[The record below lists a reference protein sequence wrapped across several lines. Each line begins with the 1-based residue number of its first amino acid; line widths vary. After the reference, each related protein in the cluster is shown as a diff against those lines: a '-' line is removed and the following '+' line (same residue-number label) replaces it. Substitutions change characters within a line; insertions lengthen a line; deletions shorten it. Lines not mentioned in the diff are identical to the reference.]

1 MVSTTGFD
9 RLREFGFSE
18 EDIQGIRTQFHEEQG
33 EGDDAEVALRR
44 REREEEWMNSMASET
59 QEEESK
65 AGKKRGRGREG
76 ISQST
81 LPFCSLTCLDGDWA
95 VYTDMVYGMTVG
107 FLFGIL
113 MLFFFKQGIFSSRQQ
128 TGTNGQM
135 INEENETELTFFL
148 LSGILLGIVINFSF
162 GVLQWTS

>member
-1 MVSTTGFD
+1 
-9 RLREFGFSE
+9 
-18 EDIQGIRTQFHEEQG
+18 
-33 EGDDAEVALRR
+33 
-44 REREEEWMNSMASET
+44 
-59 QEEESK
+59 
-65 AGKKRGRGREG
+65 
-76 ISQST
+76 
-81 LPFCSLTCLDGDWA
+81 
-95 VYTDMVYGMTVG
+95 MVYGMTVG

>member
-65 AGKKRGRGREG
+65 AGKKRGRGRG
-76 ISQST
+76 RNKSVNLALLFIDMSRWR
-81 LPFCSLTCLDGDWA
+81 LGGLHGHGLWHDCWVSLWDSHAL
-95 VYTDMVYGMTVG
+95 
-107 FLFGIL
+107 FL
-113 MLFFFKQGIFSSRQQ
+113 
-128 TGTNGQM
+128 
-135 INEENETELTFFL
+135 
-148 LSGILLGIVINFSF
+148 
-162 GVLQWTS
+162 